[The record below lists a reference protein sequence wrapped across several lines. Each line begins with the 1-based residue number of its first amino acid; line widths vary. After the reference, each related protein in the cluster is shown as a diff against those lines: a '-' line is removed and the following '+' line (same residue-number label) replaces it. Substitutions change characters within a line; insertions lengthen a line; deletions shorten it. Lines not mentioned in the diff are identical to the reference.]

1 MSVKREWLAPLPRL
15 LLTLFLLVLI
25 VHIMAG
31 RGTDTSLTRVQQ
43 AGELVVAMDASYPPF
58 EMTDGQG
65 NYGGFDADVAREIAR
80 RLGVGVRFA
89 NIAFDSLYDA
99 LASRTADVV
108 ISGLRYER
116 ERTRDVIYTASYIDV
131 GQVLLVRSADAISK
145 TADMAGRRVAV
156 ETASEG
162 EVEARKLAAKIA
174 GMRIQEYE
182 TPPEMATALHSQQV
196 DAAVTDLVTARGL
209 AKSQPGLRLILPPF
223 VADPLVIAGDSLD
236 RTLMA
241 EISRVL
247 GTMRDEGVLDRLADT
262 WF

>member
-1 MSVKREWLAPLPRL
+1 MSVKREWQDPLPRL
-15 LLTLFLLVLI
+15 LATLLLLVLI
-25 VHIMAG
+25 VHILL
-31 RGTDTSLTRVQQ
+31 RGGADASLERVQQ

-65 NYGGFDADVAREIAR
+65 NYGGFDADVAREISR

-99 LASRTADVV
+99 LTSRTADVV

-116 ERTRDVIYTASYIDV
+116 ERTRDVIYTPSYIDV
-131 GQVLLVRSADAISK
+131 GQVLVVRAADATK
-145 TADMAGRRVAV
+145 TADLAGRRVAV

-162 EVEARKLAAKIA
+162 EVDARKLAAKTA

-182 TPPEMATALHSQQV
+182 TPEEMAAALRAQLV
-196 DAAVTDLVTARGL
+196 DAVITDLVTARGL
-209 AKSQPGLRLILPPF
+209 ARSQPGLRLILPPF
-223 VADPLVIAGDSLD
+223 APDPLVIAGDIRD

-241 EISRVL
+241 EVNRIL
-247 GTMRDEGVLDRLADT
+247 KAMRDEGVLERLAET